1 MATLWRLFGDY
12 LATYWRLFGVYLAT
26 FWWLFGVYLA
36 SFCHLSIQNV
46 NVVNFDEFLNTWSLR
61 SNSVTRQVNICDFFG
76 EFQPLWTW
84 SSKESLRSLRTEAFL
99 MRRKVLRNV
108 TWSARDIF
116 DIFPI
121 FRQIP
126 MFCCFIFYYSS
137 NLTSFSVVV
146 SRNLRIFGTFF
157 GKYFW

>member
-1 MATLWRLFGDY
+1 MKTAKT
-12 LATYWRLFGVYLAT
+12 
-26 FWWLFGVYLA
+26 
-36 SFCHLSIQNV
+36 
-46 NVVNFDEFLNTWSLR
+46 VNFDEFLNTWSLR
-61 SNSVTRQVNICDFFG
+61 SNSVTRKVNICDFFG

-146 SRNLRIFGTFF
+146 SRNLRIFGTFSANIFASKGWEVMNRSSF
-157 GKYFW
+157 GGIGQIILGQIWF